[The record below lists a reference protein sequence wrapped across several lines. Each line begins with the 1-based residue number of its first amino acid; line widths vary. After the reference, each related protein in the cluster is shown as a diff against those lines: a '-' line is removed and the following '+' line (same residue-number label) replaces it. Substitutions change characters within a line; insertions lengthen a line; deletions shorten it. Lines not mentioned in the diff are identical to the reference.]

1 MPSSFSCSPVICE
14 RLSKVTKIEKK
25 TTLPLRKMHFS
36 TIWINGSRICNTCSY
51 SKKKLIF
58 SNKDLNDIMPKLVK
72 SLKDPSFLVKG
83 ISENVENEVK
93 KNRKRFS
100 KYAGC
105 CIVC

>member
-1 MPSSFSCSPVICE
+1 
-14 RLSKVTKIEKK
+14 
-25 TTLPLRKMHFS
+25 
-36 TIWINGSRICNTCSY
+36 
-51 SKKKLIF
+51 
-58 SNKDLNDIMPKLVK
+58 MPKLVK